1 MTKISPMLIVLL
13 MHVFT
18 AAAVAQSSGDS
29 SLVTYL
35 NQVKQIYETGSQEQL
50 KRLFTDPKQTDLI
63 TWIDKYEVSRESIT
77 VQVIKATQD
86 SATVLMFCQA
96 SAPLA
101 STVTAFQAGLS
112 GFYTLRKEQTW
123 QLVDKIP
130 IDRANR
136 IRQQT
141 LYMVI
146 DPGVTVQVVD
156 TLLVDMVDPLGFQM
170 TLNSKAIVAQVH
182 LNGQEVDFSFQSGL
196 LWIDKINIQQGKLV
210 VTYSLEA
217 DAFNMPEY
225 TRFAEEYGYLRQNYW
240 HPMLKYGSTHDIAD
254 FFIHVQIPADYQLTT
269 SFPVTSQVRNG
280 NRYIASQSTYPTAD
294 LALLYDKEW
303 EVTAR
308 SYPPMTFEFFATS
321 DYTPSKEKVF
331 EEMRKINDL
340 LVSKFSSSSGNY
352 FAAVQSR
359 LLKGSYWSA
368 KTNSIFISAENGGA
382 PTIQDPIPRAIVAHE
397 ISHAW
402 TQPTG
407 KARLFL
413 MEGWATFVESYFLQE
428 AYGDS
433 VVHAFWQRQ
442 KNQYLEHFDGKMS
455 LWEDETNSNVSYFK
469 GAWVLKILRD
479 MLGEAMFEQGFKN
492 YIQNTINEAK
502 DIHAFSESMSA
513 AAGYD
518 LWPMLETWLKSQHI
532 PEVKAQ
538 MRNGQL
544 IVEQT
549 GDDIFHFPLA
559 IQLETAQDT
568 TTQTYIIDKEIN
580 RFPLENA
587 EAVTQIL
594 IDPQQEMLL
603 TVGVNDFK

>member
-63 TWIDKYEVSRESIT
+63 TWIDKYEMSRESIT

-101 STVTAFQAGLS
+101 SRVTAFQAGLS

-146 DPGVTVQVVD
+146 DPGITVQVVD

-170 TLNSKAIVAQVH
+170 TLNSKAIVTQVH
-182 LNGQEVDFSFQSGL
+182 LNGQEVDFSLQSGL
-196 LWIDKINIQQGKLV
+196 LWIDKTNVQQGKLV
-210 VTYSLEA
+210 VTYSLGA

-340 LVSKFSSSSGNY
+340 LVSKFGSSSGNY

-442 KNQYLEHFDGKMS
+442 KNQYLEHFDIFKQCNNFVVTIHKYNMELSIIKIGNSKGLRLPKALLDKYHLQDKVEVILEEEQIILKPAYQPRKGWEEAFARMHDNGDDE
-455 LWEDETNSNVSYFK
+455 LFMDDVFEDEN
-469 GAWVLKILRD
+469 
-479 MLGEAMFEQGFKN
+479 FE
-492 YIQNTINEAK
+492 EW
-502 DIHAFSESMSA
+502 E
-513 AAGYD
+513 
-518 LWPMLETWLKSQHI
+518 
-532 PEVKAQ
+532 
-538 MRNGQL
+538 
-544 IVEQT
+544 
-549 GDDIFHFPLA
+549 
-559 IQLETAQDT
+559 
-568 TTQTYIIDKEIN
+568 
-580 RFPLENA
+580 
-587 EAVTQIL
+587 
-594 IDPQQEMLL
+594 
-603 TVGVNDFK
+603 

>member
-29 SLVTYL
+29 SLTAYL

-50 KRLFTDPKQTDLI
+50 KRLFTDLKQTDLI
-63 TWIDKYEVSRESIT
+63 TWIDKYEVSRESVT
-77 VQVIKATQD
+77 VQIIKATQD
-86 SATVLMFCQA
+86 SATVLMFYQA

-170 TLNSKAIVAQVH
+170 TLNSKAIVTQVH
-182 LNGQEVDFSFQSGL
+182 LNGQEVDFFFQSGL
-196 LWIDKINIQQGKLV
+196 LWIDKTNVQQGKLV
-210 VTYSLEA
+210 VTYSLGA

-254 FFIHVQIPADYQLTT
+254 FFIHVQIPTDYQLTT
-269 SFPVTSQVRNG
+269 SFPVTSQVRNDT
-280 NRYIASQSTYPTAD
+280 RYIASQSTYPAAD

-308 SYPPMTFEFFATS
+308 SYPPMTFELFATS

-331 EEMRKINDL
+331 EEMRKTNDL
-340 LVSKFSSSSGNY
+340 LVSKFGSSSGNY

-442 KNQYLEHFDGKMS
+442 KNQYLEHFDSKMS

-479 MLGEAMFEQGFKN
+479 ILGEAMFEQGFKN

-518 LWPMLETWLKSQHI
+518 LWPMLETWLKSKHI
-532 PEVKAQ
+532 PVVKAQ
-538 MRNGQL
+538 VRNRQL
-544 IVEQT
+544 VVEQT

-568 TTQTYIIDKEIN
+568 TTQRYIIDKEIN
-580 RFPLENA
+580 RFPLKNA

-603 TVGVNDFK
+603 TVGE

>member
-63 TWIDKYEVSRESIT
+63 TWIHKYEVSRESIT

-196 LWIDKINIQQGKLV
+196 LWIDKTNVQQGKLV
-210 VTYSLEA
+210 VTYSLGD

-269 SFPVTSQVRNG
+269 SFPVTSQVRNDT
-280 NRYIASQSTYPTAD
+280 RYIASQSTYPTAD

-308 SYPPMTFEFFATS
+308 SYPPMTFELFATS
-321 DYTPSKEKVF
+321 NYTPSKEEVF
-331 EEMRKINDL
+331 EEMRKSNDL
-340 LVSKFSSSSGNY
+340 LVSKFGSSSGNY

-368 KTNSIFISAENGGA
+368 KTNSIFISAENGGD

-544 IVEQT
+544 IVKQT